1 MAESKEV
8 QRFERMKVYANKL
21 MDKLAN
27 QSDHPKAKL
36 WDGKLQQTLLNM
48 QVMEHEAAAAVVK
61 EKHKAGGVRI
71 EVPTK
76 HFSTKMNVPETAPA
90 N

>member
-1 MAESKEV
+1 MAEAKSI
-8 QRFERMKVYANKL
+8 QRLERMKIYANKL
-21 MDKLAN
+21 MDRAKN
-27 QSDHPKAKL
+27 EPDHPKSKL
-36 WDGKLQQTLLNM
+36 WDAKLQQTLLNM

-76 HFSTKMNVPETAPA
+76 HFSVKAEAPGA
-90 N
+90 VE